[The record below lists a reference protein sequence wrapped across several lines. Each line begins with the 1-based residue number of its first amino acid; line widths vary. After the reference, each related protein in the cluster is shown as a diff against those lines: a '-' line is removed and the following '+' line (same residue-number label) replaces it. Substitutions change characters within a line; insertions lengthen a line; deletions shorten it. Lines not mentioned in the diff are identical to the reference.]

1 MGLSED
7 KGLSCR
13 GFHHFGKDRGIRPL
27 GPAQKEHSLQMVP
40 TLVPSPSVRH
50 DDYFIRTG
58 PFRYSLTRK
67 RNSPLAR
74 VGKSPGAS
82 DSSVARTITSELRM
96 RFSNTGGAASRKNP
110 ASDILT

>member
-1 MGLSED
+1 MTTIS
-7 KGLSCR
+7 S
-13 GFHHFGKDRGIRPL
+13 
-27 GPAQKEHSLQMVP
+27 VP
-40 TLVPSPSVRH
+40 E
-50 DDYFIRTG
+50 

-96 RFSNTGGAASRKNP
+96 RNSNTGGAVPSIGDTLLPWETTASGSGLGAGSIWP
-110 ASDILT
+110 AGMAPAAGGC